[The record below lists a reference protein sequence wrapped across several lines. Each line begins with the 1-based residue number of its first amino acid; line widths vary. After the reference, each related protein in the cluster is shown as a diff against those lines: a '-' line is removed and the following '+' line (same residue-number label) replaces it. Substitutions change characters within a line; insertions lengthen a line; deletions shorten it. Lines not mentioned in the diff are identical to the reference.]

1 MAVLATVLVW
11 AVNEVGSFS
20 RVETAVKR
28 KIMFDG
34 VRAALNESASLV
46 NNLIIT
52 GLLYRIYRNLHN
64 LF

>member
-1 MAVLATVLVW
+1 M
-11 AVNEVGSFS
+11 
-20 RVETAVKR
+20 ETAVKR
-28 KIMFDG
+28 KIMLDG

-46 NNLIIT
+46 INLIIT